1 MRISHTLTAALAVA
15 AAATFLGTDL
25 ALAQSSDVFGTLQN
39 KGTDVFNNARLI
51 MFIVAGLGIVGM
63 AAMAFFGRF
72 DWRWTFSMGGGLV
85 ILAAAGGLIYYAT
98 HATNNSGSGADGAAL
113 LQNTDSLR

>member
-1 MRISHTLTAALAVA
+1 MRISQSLTAALAVA
-15 AAATFLGTDL
+15 AVATVLGTDL
-25 ALAQSSDVFGTLQN
+25 AFAQSDVFSTLQN

-98 HATNNSGSGADGAAL
+98 HATNMSGSGADGAAL
-113 LQNTDSLR
+113 LQNSDSLK

>member
-1 MRISHTLTAALAVA
+1 MRISHSVTAALAVA
-15 AAATFLGTDL
+15 AVATALVPDA
-25 ALAQSSDVFGTLQN
+25 ALAQDVFSTLQN

-98 HATNNSGSGADGAAL
+98 HATQSGGSGADGAAL